1 MSGDRP
7 SKRHDELQAELNRQA
22 LVEIGKRLAE
32 LEKKFWDLE
41 SELKNLKYA
50 SDKLL
55 ATAKRLQGATA
66 PIVERIK
73 LAKVKKT
80 DPRQD

>member
-1 MSGDRP
+1 MPGDRP
-7 SKRHDELQAELNRQA
+7 KSKRHDEFQAELNRQA
-22 LVEIGKRLAE
+22 LVDIGKRLAE

-41 SELKNLKYA
+41 REIQDLKYA
-50 SDKLL
+50 SDKLN

-73 LAKVKKT
+73 AKKQ